1 MQSTASISK
10 SWPHYTHYTQRPVK
24 YIFFQNFQ
32 NERNLL
38 RMIAL
43 PQEKKKSHLKA
54 RGTVCRDSPPQKNN
68 NIKGL
73 KQRGGEAKLV
83 LQLVQTSKQPSAVL
97 LAPAV
102 LRRALFPLD
111 TGLWLAAS
119 EATGSVNALTSA
131 PVPGKEVI
139 YFCKSNRKKPT
150 GKRKKSDARTRAQL
164 WSPEGPCLKPCSF
177 HEWLAA
183 MNLL

>member
-1 MQSTASISK
+1 MQSTASTRISR
-10 SWPHYTHYTQRPVK
+10 PHYTQQPVK
-24 YIFFQNFQ
+24 DIFLQLFQ
-32 NERNLL
+32 NERNHP

-43 PQEKKKSHLKA
+43 PREKKEIPPKSKRNCL
-54 RGTVCRDSPPQKNN
+54 RRFSPIIKY

-73 KQRGGEAKLV
+73 KQRGAEAKLV
-83 LQLVQTSKQPSAVL
+83 LCLVQTSKQTSVAL

-150 GKRKKSDARTRAQL
+150 GKRKKSDACTRAQL
-164 WSPEGPCLKPCSF
+164 
-177 HEWLAA
+177 
-183 MNLL
+183 